1 MLKRLTTMQ
10 FLSLPKA
17 IGFAEQVLV
26 MNAVKDKTTVI
37 ACDQDWSIRLE
48 KAIEMNDT
56 VRNLIIAKMQNP
68 QFRKVYSSCCL
79 FVLMLSRANLT
90 IQLVLPQI
98 LLMV

>member
-1 MLKRLTTMQ
+1 MQ
-10 FLSLPKA
+10 SKIRRQLLH
-17 IGFAEQVLV
+17 
-26 MNAVKDKTTVI
+26 
-37 ACDQDWSIRLE
+37 DQDWSIRLE

-68 QFRKVYSSCCL
+68 TVQESVFKL
-79 FVLMLSRANLT
+79 LSICVDAVTANLT